1 MRKAAVL
8 ITLPLFIISILLHT
22 SNQIY
27 AFYPEKCGAS
37 RDQVLDTALG
47 CIPTNPSQFLM
58 AAVRILLGLGGGI
71 AFLMMIIGA
80 GFVLTSRG
88 NPEAVNRG
96 KEVFTGAIVGLLMM
110 IFSTFLLELIG
121 VDIFGLF

>member
-1 MRKAAVL
+1 
-8 ITLPLFIISILLHT
+8 
-22 SNQIY
+22 
-27 AFYPEKCGAS
+27 
-37 RDQVLDTALG
+37 
-47 CIPTNPSQFLM
+47 M

-121 VDIFGLF
+121 VDILGLF